1 MRLFFLFAFL
11 IRSLLAIEP
20 IQPLPLKIDDV
31 DPEKAKLGLLLFS
44 ETSLSKDGTVSC
56 NSCHDL
62 SLSGADSRSVSIGI
76 ENKKGNI
83 QSPTVLNARYNFKQ
97 FWNGRA
103 DTLEEQADG
112 PLHNPVEMAMNRE
125 KVEAFLNQSKLY
137 KELFY
142 KVYHEKLITY
152 DQVIDAIVEFEKAL
166 VTPNS
171 RFDQFLYKKIAL
183 SSDEANGYLL
193 FKTLGCIT
201 CHNGINIGGNSFQKF
216 GLMIDTPHV
225 MNTPDRYA
233 ITKNERDK
241 NIFKVP
247 TLRNIEYTAPY
258 FHDASSKTLLDAVK
272 KMGYLNL
279 GITLEEDEIRQLTAF
294 LKSLSGEQPAILRGE
309 QP

>member
-1 MRLFFLFAFL
+1 MKLSLLLAFL
-11 IRSLLAIEP
+11 IGSLFAIEP
-20 IQPLPLKIDDV
+20 IQPLPLKVTDIDKK
-31 DPEKAKLGLLLFS
+31 KAELGHLLFV
-44 ETSLSKDGTVSC
+44 EPSLSKDGTISC

-62 SLSGADSRSVSIGI
+62 SLGGADHRKVSLGI

-83 QSPTVLNARYNFKQ
+83 QSPTVLNARFNFKQ

-103 DTLEEQADG
+103 DSLKEQADG
-112 PLHNPVEMAMNRE
+112 PLHNPVEMAMDRK
-125 KVEAFLNQSKLY
+125 KVESFLNQSDYYTK
-137 KELFY
+137 LFY
-142 KVYHEKLITY
+142 EVYHTKPITY
-152 DQVIDAIVEFEKAL
+152 EQAIDAIVEFENAL
-166 VTPNS
+166 ITPNS
-171 RFDQFLYKKIAL
+171 RFDQFLYKKIEL
-183 SSDEANGYLL
+183 SADEASGYLI
-193 FKTLGCIT
+193 FKTMGCIT
-201 CHNGINIGGNSFQKF
+201 CHNGINVGGNSFQKY

-258 FHDASSKTLLDAVK
+258 FHDASAKTLVDAVK

-279 GITLEEDEIRQLTAF
+279 GITLTEDEVRQLVAF

-309 QP
+309 